1 MADVKNDEMIGV
13 DENDKKP
20 EPEDATHNKVDDF
33 NEDTFDLCVYVFLCS
48 QIFLLNLMIIF
59 WKLKRLMLRM
69 EMIGV
74 DENDNKPEHED
85 ASHDN
90 VDDFNEDTCEVCL
103 YDVENV
109 VHSTE
114 NNVEVQELFEDN
126 RN

>member
-1 MADVKNDEMIGV
+1 
-13 DENDKKP
+13 
-20 EPEDATHNKVDDF
+20 
-33 NEDTFDLCVYVFLCS
+33 
-48 QIFLLNLMIIF
+48 
-59 WKLKRLMLRM
+59 MLRM

-74 DENDNKPEHED
+74 DENDNKPEPED

-114 NNVEVQELFEDN
+114 NNVEVQELFQDD